1 MSGTMKL
8 KSGLMDKEAVMTILK
23 DTFGHNK
30 FRSEEQK
37 KAVFTLIKGI
47 NILYCFI
54 EFNLNFRTDR

>member
-37 KAVFTLIKGI
+37 KAVFTLIKG
-47 NILYCFI
+47 LYIICFN
-54 EFNLNFRTDR
+54 EFNLNFPTDR